1 MLCSNAKCIWQP
13 YRESWTKFTRQP
25 DVAKECC
32 MPTHDFFVSCRAD
45 RFALFL
51 VRVNESAYM
60 NVLLRHR
67 EGRREGESRFPR
79 YLQSGKELS
88 NECIHLLFSSNRWE
102 TQGLQLTFRPVAQV
116 VAQRAA
122 RPAEHP
128 VSHAV
133 EKKTRSFVQTVYSA
147 WRKRIDFHLEQM
159 E

>member
-1 MLCSNAKCIWQP
+1 
-13 YRESWTKFTRQP
+13 
-25 DVAKECC
+25 
-32 MPTHDFFVSCRAD
+32 
-45 RFALFL
+45 
-51 VRVNESAYM
+51 M

-102 TQGLQLTFRPVAQV
+102 TQGLQKTFGPVAQV

-122 RPAEHP
+122 QPAEHP

-133 EKKTRSFVQTVYSA
+133 ETEGS
-147 WRKRIDFHLEQM
+147 LEATLQSGVLHEM
-159 E
+159 CS